1 MNYTTYYSRGQK
13 VFLINTTPGRDESLF
28 EAFSATISAC
38 DNRQLELRPRYT
50 LHHGEEGL
58 LKPGMQFKVT
68 AESFGAGVQF
78 SGEISSI
85 SSTGFVLTPLGPIE
99 MYQRSQV
106 PRMDLILGFL
116 TFTRAAPLV
125 VFRQEWQ
132 RLVDGMAAGNT
143 ANLELEPCQ
152 LNLGIGGLR
161 SVVDLSERQ
170 YDLSMVFIELEAGK
184 PPVCAVTEQLWRRS
198 LPDDEGIAIGRR
210 FVVIRKQDQTRI
222 QHHIEHQLK
231 KQGKKLKQQKNN
243 WELLDCMFREH

>member
-13 VFLINTTPGRDESLF
+13 VFLINITPGRDQSLF
-28 EAFSATISAC
+28 EAFSATISTC
-38 DNRQLELRPRYT
+38 DNQQLELRPRYA

-85 SSTGFVLTPLGPIE
+85 SSTGFVLKPLGPIE

-106 PRMDLILGFL
+106 PRMDMILGFRA
-116 TFTRAAPLV
+116 FTRAAPLE

-132 RLVDGMAAGNT
+132 RVVDGMAAGKA
-143 ANLELEPCQ
+143 ANLELEQSQ
-152 LNLGIGGLR
+152 LNLGVGGLR

-184 PPVCAVTEQLWRRS
+184 PPVCAVTEQLWRRT

-210 FVVIRKQDQTRI
+210 FVLIRKQDQTRI
-222 QHHIEHQLK
+222 QQQIEQLLK
-231 KQGKKLKQQKNN
+231 KQGKKLKHPKNN
-243 WELLDCMFREH
+243 WELLDRMFREQ